1 MGLRGASPPLS
12 QLTGFL
18 NKIAIP
24 CTSNWSLDPLACRAE
39 SSTAL
44 TTVTATYDRFIRP
57 PSSPAHRG
65 GKDTSVSS

>member
-24 CTSNWSLDPLACRAE
+24 RTSNWSLDPLACRAE

-44 TTVTATYDRFIRP
+44 TTVSLGPLHLLPTEV
-57 PSSPAHRG
+57 
-65 GKDTSVSS
+65 GKIHQ